1 MTSEAIPEDPAG
13 GALQEGSAPPA
24 GPSGAGTRADE
35 PKAPSLT
42 GAATRRE
49 RGARKRQRRMHAAY
63 RISPPP
69 DPGRSCGGSARHRT

>member
-24 GPSGAGTRADE
+24 GPSGADTGTAE
-35 PKAPSLT
+35 PEAPSFM

-49 RGARKRQRRMHAAY
+49 RGARKKQRRMRAAY

-69 DPGRSCGGSARHRT
+69 DSGRSRGGSARHRT